1 MQSSAG
7 TEERLQYTI
16 EARELT
22 SDWRNRPPVS
32 GVSRQMTVDARDEG
46 DALSKFVHHQQS
58 EVVSF
63 QPVRGRESIATIRK
77 DDSVFLVRVSL
88 G

>member
-1 MQSSAG
+1 MEG
-7 TEERLQYTI
+7 TEGRLQYTI

-22 SDWRNRPPVS
+22 SETTQSPAGNAVTRRT
-32 GVSRQMTVDARDEG
+32 TVEARDEG
-46 DALSKFVHHQQS
+46 DALSRFVHDQES

-63 QPVRGRESIATIRK
+63 QPVRGRESIATVRK
-77 DDSVFLVRVSL
+77 NDTVFLVRVYT

>member
-1 MQSSAG
+1 
-7 TEERLQYTI
+7 LQYTI

-22 SDWRNRPPVS
+22 SDHRQRPATQAEI
-32 GVSRQMTVDARDEG
+32 RRMTVDARDEG
-46 DALSKFVHHQQS
+46 EALSEFVRNQSS

-63 QPVRGRESIATIRK
+63 QPVRGRESIATVK
-77 DDSVFLVRVSL
+77 KNDSVFLVRVYA